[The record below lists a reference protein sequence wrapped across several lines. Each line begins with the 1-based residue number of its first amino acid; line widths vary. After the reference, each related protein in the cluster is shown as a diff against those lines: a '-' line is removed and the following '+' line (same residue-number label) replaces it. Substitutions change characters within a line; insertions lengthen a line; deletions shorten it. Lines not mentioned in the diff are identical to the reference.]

1 MKILE
6 VTPEDILFRIDIKVL
21 LSADYIIIKQSEEEK
36 IAINTKNID
45 TIYVDKERY
54 ALISTPS
61 REITIRNYQGSI
73 NVDYEKTM
81 HDVGVYLMKE

>member
-21 LSADYIIIKQSEEEK
+21 LSADYIIIKLNDREK
-36 IAINTKNID
+36 IAINAKNID
-45 TIYVDKERY
+45 TIDLDKERY

-61 REITIRNYQGSI
+61 REVTIRNYEGSI

-81 HDVGVYLMKE
+81 HDIGVFLMKE